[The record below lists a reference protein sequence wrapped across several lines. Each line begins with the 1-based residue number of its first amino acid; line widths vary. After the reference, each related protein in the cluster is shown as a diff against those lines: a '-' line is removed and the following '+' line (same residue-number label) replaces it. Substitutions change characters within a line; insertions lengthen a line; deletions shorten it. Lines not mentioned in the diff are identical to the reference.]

1 MLSALCRGNAELA
14 IRWLIGKMKK
24 DAMRISLLAIAW
36 SLGAFPAVAAQSA
49 DRTVE
54 LVVPAGRP
62 LRVALDGTLTV
73 KRVGQQVTA
82 TLVEPVYAYDRIVL
96 PAGTPVLGH
105 VTKLENAPRWTR
117 IRAKVGGDFS
127 PQRSIVLQFDTIVKE
142 GESIPIQTLVKGG
155 VENVGRQAARGA
167 DTPDTEEKDGV
178 VARAGEEVKQRAKD
192 TVSAAKQ
199 QASDAI
205 SYIKGPDK
213 MERLKQLVIN
223 RLPYHPQFLHKGT
236 VYSAELLSPLMFG
249 PATPTPFAPAGTR
262 PAPSSILSARLVTS
276 LDSAKTPRGTPLE
289 AVVTEPVF
297 SDDHLLILPV
307 GTKLTGEVT
316 FARHAERFHRNG
328 QLRFLFERAQPP
340 DEEST
345 PLLASLHSVDISRD
359 DHVVLDDEGGASVT
373 NSGTRFVAPALS
385 ILALRGSVRGSRHGA
400 DGDGDAN
407 DLPGATP
414 TVSGNLGAQGLGG
427 FFGFGLLGVGLSQI
441 SQPVGV
447 AFAVVGAA
455 RTVYTNILGRGQ
467 ELKFPAHTPIQV
479 RLAPG
484 PAGDRSGPAADRSA
498 GDK

>member
-1 MLSALCRGNAELA
+1 
-14 IRWLIGKMKK
+14 
-24 DAMRISLLAIAW
+24 MRISLLAIAW
-36 SLGAFPAVAAQSA
+36 SLSALSAAAAQSA
-49 DRTVE
+49 DATVE

-96 PAGTPVLGH
+96 PAGTHVLGH
-105 VTKLENAPRWTR
+105 VTKLENAPRRTR
-117 IRAKVGGDFS
+117 IKAMVGGDFS
-127 PQRSIVLQFDTIVKE
+127 PQRSIVLQFDSVLKE

-155 VENVGRQAARGA
+155 VENVGRQATRGA
-167 DTPDTEEKDGV
+167 DAPEKPEKDGA

-205 SYIKGPDK
+205 SYIRGPDK
-213 MERLKQLVIN
+213 MERLKQMVIN
-223 RLPYHPQFLHKGT
+223 RLPYHPQFLRKGT
-236 VYSAELLSPLMFG
+236 VYSAELLSPMMFG
-249 PATPTPFAPAGTR
+249 PATPTPLAPAGTR

-276 LDSAKTPRGTPLE
+276 LDSGKTPRGTPLE

-316 FARHAERFHRNG
+316 FAKHAQRFHRNG

-340 DEEST
+340 DEEAA

-359 DHVVLDDEGGASVT
+359 DHVILDDEGGASVT
-373 NSGTRFVAPALS
+373 NSKTRFVAPALS
-385 ILALRGSVRGSRHGA
+385 ILALRGSVRGSRHGP

-407 DLPGATP
+407 DVAGAPT

-427 FFGFGLLGVGLSQI
+427 FFGFGLLGLGLSQI

-447 AFAVVGAA
+447 AFAAVGAV
-455 RTVYTNILGRGQ
+455 RTVYTNILGKGQ

-479 RLAPG
+479 QLAPG
-484 PAGDRSGPAADRSA
+484 PAGGRPAPAGDRSGDR
-498 GDK
+498 